1 MRVKVIVA
9 IVTVVAAVWLYGAIY
24 IVYGEGLGIG
34 TCWKHGWSLRNTFV
48 DYEQVLLE
56 RLDTGWEGREMPVPW
71 KVLDDISDC
80 TLVEDPKAWSRDQTI
95 GIILLGALGGGALLL
110 ASKRKPRDERD

>member
-9 IVTVVAAVWLYGAIY
+9 VVTVVAVWLYGAVY

-34 TCWKHGWSLRNTFV
+34 TCWKHGWSLGNTFV
-48 DYEQVLLE
+48 DYETVVME
-56 RLDTGWEGREMPVPW
+56 RLDTGWEGRELPVPW

-80 TLVEDPKAWSRDQTI
+80 KLVQDPGAWSRDKTI
-95 GIILLGALGGGALLL
+95 GFVALIVLASGALFL
-110 ASKRKPRDERD
+110 ASKRKPLDERRD